1 MKILVCEDNK
11 LTLRS
16 IELALQKAHYD
27 VLKAADGRQG
37 RLILEEEDVGL
48 LITDINMPY
57 SLGLELVRYVNTQR
71 KDKIPVIIISGITQ
85 KETEVHAMELGAQG
99 YIKKPLDLN
108 VLVDMVNQF
117 TEKK

>member
-37 RLILEEEDVGL
+37 RLMLEEEDVGL

-108 VLVDMVNQF
+108 VLVNMVNQF

>member
-27 VLKAADGRQG
+27 VLKAADGREG

-99 YIKKPLDLN
+99 YIKKPLDLD
-108 VLVDMVNQF
+108 VLVDMVNHF